1 MKKYLIFLTIFLS
14 SLFFIG
20 NIKADAKVLVNSA
33 DLDSNF
39 SGTLTTE
46 DLQEIYNNNSNYDFV
61 NEYKYYAIFVTHW
74 ERSVYGVN
82 KNSNYLQIIFY
93 NKIPTRGPYN
103 DYFRFSYS
111 DIKYL
116 KLEYGCLNGTCTVDF
131 DNIDLTKSVTYDDA
145 KSGSKGYMTTFG
157 NSNISFLAYD
167 NMEPSLYAKEPTYTY
182 EIINPSDNKWQI
194 NFNFENMSNNYYY
207 KIIDTS
213 NDELLFTTESNT
225 EYWSYDVFYNKILK
239 IKLYDKENN
248 YISGEEIDITGIY
261 YQENTKY
268 SVIIKHN
275 PRHDNGNSYNYTYYT
290 SIKDLLGNMS
300 WNGVSC
306 YHGSINGQVSSWYE
320 DDCSSTDLTIT
331 SRANEILQWKIVVG
345 DKIVYQRQFSVV
357 NDLVSPYIIFDIKE
371 NYNGYNVSIIGKNMI
386 DGQYITYKIDDE
398 TTEKQITNGEIIPIF
413 NNSRIYAYI
422 WNTNNTVVAT
432 AYTDIV
438 VNIDEKI
445 ENENS
450 LNGIDGIMKYFKNIS
465 NSNNSL
471 LTQFGKF
478 WTNFRKSNLYLPIMI
493 SFVGSIILCI
503 IKLLK
508 R

>member
-1 MKKYLIFLTIFLS
+1 MKKYLIFLIIFLG
-14 SLFFIG
+14 SLFFTGNVKAAYTDLVKLESGNNKCGLTFTDEDIENIKTAWGVPSSIDSYLLNCYQWHSQVNSVALYLYNSEDVLNKKIYISTRNEGLSFNSSSNKSNEIYYYSVSVSTNGNYNLSNFTNKKPNINGSSGSLSTVIG
-20 NIKADAKVLVNSA
+20 NKDYDAN
-33 DLDSNF
+33 
-39 SGTLTTE
+39 TYILTN
-46 DLQEIYNNNSNYDFV
+46 QNIYDYVNNSWF
-61 NEYKYYAIFVTHW
+61 E
-74 ERSVYGVN
+74 S
-82 KNSNYLQIIFY
+82 NS
-93 NKIPTRGPYN
+93 
-103 DYFRFSYS
+103 
-111 DIKYL
+111 IK
-116 KLEYGCLNGTCTVDF
+116 
-131 DNIDLTKSVTYDDA
+131 
-145 KSGSKGYMTTFG
+145 
-157 NSNISFLAYD
+157 
-167 NMEPSLYAKEPTYTY
+167 EPSYTY

-213 NDELLFTTESNT
+213 NDEVLFTTESNT

-306 YHGSINGQVSSWYE
+306 YHGSINGQVTSWYE

-345 DKIVYQRQFSVV
+345 DKIVYKRQFSVV

-422 WNTNNTVVAT
+422 WNTNN
-432 AYTDIV
+432 DI
-438 VNIDEKI
+438 D
-445 ENENS
+445 S
-450 LNGIDGIMKYFKNIS
+450 IMKYFKNIS